1 MASTGAISSS
11 KDRPIYARVMGIRRH
26 SYWYVIE
33 EKSSPTESS
42 DEVIGCE
49 SERDRVRRLSLPD
62 EDLLTSNVAV
72 LNSRLYLISG
82 YYDPRVGYR
91 HISVDSGVKEMKW
104 QEGFGELAYPKNG
117 GAAVGPD
124 GYIYSV
130 GERQY
135 RFRLGE
141 WEQLPVPPQGWSP
154 FLSQEFLHSQ
164 RLLALTKKKLYVYT
178 ESRTN
183 IMLSF
188 DLESGKWDEGSLDD
202 NFEGY
207 WSPGVVLYD
216 RYLFSLGTRSPKLN
230 SEIIA
235 ANKKRD
241 LEGKQKILEEEVGGV
256 YVFDLEKRQWLHE
269 PVQGLPKDGTVI
281 PWNFQP
287 LPKSYTGRRFN
298 PYLYQIREDEDHHL
312 ALLWD
317 SPGSHP
323 PSGGCSLT
331 WCKFIVKAHSLSRG
345 FCQLDED
352 NYMLLNC
359 ALGM

>member
-11 KDRPIYARVMGIRRH
+11 KDRPIYARVMGLRRN

-33 EKSSPTESS
+33 EKSSPIESS

-62 EDLLTSNVAV
+62 AGLLTSNVAV

-82 YYDPRVGYR
+82 YYDPHVGYR
-91 HISVDSGVKEMKW
+91 HISVDLGVKEMKW
-104 QEGFGELAYPKNG
+104 QEGFGELADPKNG
-117 GAAVGPD
+117 GAAVGPG

-135 RFRLGE
+135 RFRLG
-141 WEQLPVPPQGWSP
+141 
-154 FLSQEFLHSQ
+154 
-164 RLLALTKKKLYVYT
+164 
-178 ESRTN
+178 
-183 IMLSF
+183 
-188 DLESGKWDEGSLDD
+188 
-202 NFEGY
+202 
-207 WSPGVVLYD
+207 
-216 RYLFSLGTRSPKLN
+216 TRSPKLN
-230 SEIIA
+230 SEVIA

-241 LEGKQKILEEEVGGV
+241 LKGKQKILEEEVGGV
-256 YVFDLEKRQWLHE
+256 YVFDLEKGQWLHE
-269 PVQGLPKDGTVI
+269 PVQGLPNDGTVI
-281 PWNFQP
+281 AWNFQP

-298 PYLYQIREDEDHHL
+298 PYLYQIREDDDHHL

-331 WCKFIVKAHSLSRG
+331 WCKFIVKACTTDQNTCISTHSLSRG